1 MSSSFAA
8 YSQSPV
14 WSALFW
20 VSYAA
25 WIGSE
30 IWILSRDRRAASG
43 ASEDRG
49 SRRLL
54 ILLFIVGLSSAF
66 MWGIRRRLGQIEAP
80 VDLLMVVS
88 LLLIWGGVGLRL
100 WAVRTL
106 GRFFRTSVQVLDD
119 HRLIDTGPYARLRN
133 PSYTGSLIT
142 LAGVGAGIGNW
153 VSLALIIGFAGL
165 GYARRIQVEERA
177 LARRFGAAFDAYKAR
192 RWALIPFF
200 W

>member
-1 MSSSFAA
+1 MNSSFAA
-8 YSQSPV
+8 YSQSPL

-30 IWILSRDRRAASG
+30 IWILSRDRRAATG
-43 ASEDRG
+43 APEDRG

-54 ILLFIVGLSSAF
+54 GVMFVAGLVSAF
-66 MWGIRRRLGQIEAP
+66 MWGNRRRLGQIEASP
-80 VDLLMVVS
+80 DLLMVIALV
-88 LLLIWGGVGLRL
+88 LIWGGLGLRL

-106 GRFFRTSVQVLDD
+106 GRFFRTSVRVLDD

-133 PSYTGSLIT
+133 PSYTGSLTT
-142 LAGVGAGIGNW
+142 LAGVGVGIGNW
-153 VSLALIIGFAGL
+153 ISLALILGFVGL
-165 GYARRIQVEERA
+165 GYVRRIKVEEQA
-177 LARRFGAAFDAYKAR
+177 LARRFGAAFEAYKAR
-192 RWALIPFF
+192 RWALIPFV